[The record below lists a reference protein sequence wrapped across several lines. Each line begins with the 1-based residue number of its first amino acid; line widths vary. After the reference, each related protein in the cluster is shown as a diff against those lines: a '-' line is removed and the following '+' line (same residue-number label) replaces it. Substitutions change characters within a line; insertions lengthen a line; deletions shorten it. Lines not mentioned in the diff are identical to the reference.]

1 MQQASA
7 HQDRSPE
14 FRHPR
19 VGLRVNTAYGAGRVV
34 GGAHYSRIDGGINR
48 FAVELD
54 CNPFS
59 YSPVYFWPSEIR
71 S

>member
-7 HQDRSPE
+7 QAKGAPAFGHSSVGR
-14 FRHPR
+14 R
-19 VGLRVNTAYGAGRVV
+19 VKTAYGAGKVV
-34 GGAHYSRIDGGINR
+34 GGEHYSRIDGGINR
-48 FAVELD
+48 FAVELER
-54 CNPFS
+54 NPFS